1 MSDDL
6 DPMLRAAISDAV
18 DDVEPTDRL
27 AAIRLQTRGAT
38 VRRRGWYAAGG
49 SLLVAA
55 AAVTVA
61 VVATGPD
68 GTRAADPASG
78 PTTSAPT
85 APATDPPTSP
95 AGPAPEA
102 TDAPSGTTEA
112 QGELRAIYYLGAG
125 PDGPDAPG
133 DVLFRS
139 FERGAPGDSGTGPL
153 DLLMRTPSDPDYRT
167 LWPAGSLVGV
177 SDPEAGMVFV
187 RLDDQALRDRPAGM
201 TEREAELSVQ
211 AVVYTLQA
219 SFQEQVAVQ
228 FTLGDNPV
236 DQVFGVPTSEPLA
249 RADALDVLSHMMI
262 STPAEGST
270 VSGSFAADGQGNS
283 FEATGNCSLLDR
295 SGETV
300 VGPLIAM
307 MTGWM
312 EPRLFPW
319 ELTVDLSDVP
329 PGTYTFACITDDPTG
344 GAEGRGTD
352 TDTRTVIVE

>member
-6 DPMLRAAISDAV
+6 DPLLRAAISDAV

-27 AAIRLQTRGAT
+27 AAIRHQTRSAT

-55 AAVTVA
+55 AALTVA
-61 VVATGPD
+61 VVVTGPD
-68 GTRAADPASG
+68 GTRAADPATG
-78 PTTSAPT
+78 PGPASPAPDPATSAPT
-85 APATDPPTSP
+85 VTTTDEPG
-95 AGPAPEA
+95 A
-102 TDAPSGTTEA
+102 
-112 QGELRAIYYLGAG
+112 LRAIYYVGAG
-125 PDGPDAPG
+125 PDGPDAPPE
-133 DVLFRS
+133 VLFRS
-139 FERGAPGDSGTGPL
+139 FERGGPGDSAL
-153 DLLMRTPSDPDYRT
+153 DLLMRAPSDPDYRT

-187 RLDDQALRDRPAGM
+187 RLDEDQALRARPGAM
-201 TEREAELSVQ
+201 SEREAELTVQ

-219 SFQEQVAVQ
+219 FFQEQVAVQ
-228 FTLGDNPV
+228 FTVGGNPV

-249 RADALDVLSHMMI
+249 RADVFDVLSRMMI
-262 STPAEGST
+262 STPSEGST
-270 VSGSFAADGQGNS
+270 VRGSFAADGQGNS
-283 FEATGNCSLLDR
+283 FEATGNCSLL
-295 SGETV
+295 GEDGEAV

-307 MTGWM
+307 MPGYM

-329 PGTYTFACITDDPTG
+329 RGTYTFACITADPTG